1 MWRGLEEQDEGKIS
15 TGTDSD
21 ISEKNDGTK
30 CDVEWTQEEDENL
43 KILVNNFGKRDWKTI
58 SSFLPG
64 RTEMQCMGRWKKH
77 LDPELSRHWTKAED
91 DKMLELVNKYGTRSW
106 SLVAKEL
113 TARTG
118 KQCRERWINSLD
130 PLMKRS
136 NWTEEEELILFKAHS
151 ILGNRWSEIAKLLP
165 GRSDNSIKNHYHCAI
180 KRKAGLGFFR
190 DAANSISLDI
200 EQFVDKEVD
209 FKCDVVIDTVP
220 VSTSS
225 VKCDE
230 VKTQKDPPK
239 AKRKTSASKGE
250 LSSPGSSLPSS
261 SNSSPSSGTASSTIP
276 VDQKAFVDAALK
288 MIAEDMLPLSLV
300 EGAGFRLFMSTI
312 RPNCN
317 KLSQRIIAMQLYEE
331 VERTIKPQLIR
342 ELKASLATAG
352 DGERAIHV
360 TCDLWAGDQSQPSDG
375 PILVVQ
381 LHFITDSWEIRRPVV
396 AFRHLSHKDLSTAVA
411 KELEG
416 VLLSYGIFPHNI
428 GNLLANQAKEV
439 LAGNNLFCDY
449 KIVCSSNRDPE
460 GDEIVAFLS
469 NQMSET
475 ELPFSEL
482 QIGTK
487 MACMARRLQ
496 MVIKDALKNSRVV
509 ENLLSQA
516 HNVVAFFKSSAYWS
530 EILLKESN
538 MSMCP
543 SSSNCRWNSMM
554 VSLRRMVQEKTWST
568 VMTLLAQARIEATDA
583 TSAPPLVM
591 VKRDQVIDILGLL
604 EPFEVALQILQ
615 GNSASMSVIIP
626 SLINLDKTLESR
638 ITNYTH
644 FCKALRTGL
653 HTHFQ
658 SVIHQKDVI
667 LAAVL
672 DPRIKV
678 QPFLDIKSEVQTE
691 FLTPPTK
698 NEAAAILRSAWQS
711 MESSTCLPLEVE
723 AVQKSTS
730 LTEQSVK
737 EESQTSV
744 KTNLSSDNGC
754 GDGNDLKRK
763 SAVSFHQ
770 PPAKTLKMSELDLYL
785 SRSPWKQGTSLQF
798 WSTATNFP
806 VLGNLARKVLAAP
819 ATCGGFDRLY
829 PMSSCII
836 RAKRN
841 RLPPHTTERLLLYR
855 NSMKTKASKKP
866 SEAAKN

>member
-1 MWRGLEEQDEGKIS
+1 
-15 TGTDSD
+15 
-21 ISEKNDGTK
+21 
-30 CDVEWTQEEDENL
+30 
-43 KILVNNFGKRDWKTI
+43 
-58 SSFLPG
+58 
-64 RTEMQCMGRWKKH
+64 
-77 LDPELSRHWTKAED
+77 
-91 DKMLELVNKYGTRSW
+91 
-106 SLVAKEL
+106 
-113 TARTG
+113 
-118 KQCRERWINSLD
+118 
-130 PLMKRS
+130 
-136 NWTEEEELILFKAHS
+136 
-151 ILGNRWSEIAKLLP
+151 
-165 GRSDNSIKNHYHCAI
+165 
-180 KRKAGLGFFR
+180 
-190 DAANSISLDI
+190 
-200 EQFVDKEVD
+200 
-209 FKCDVVIDTVP
+209 
-220 VSTSS
+220 
-225 VKCDE
+225 
-230 VKTQKDPPK
+230 
-239 AKRKTSASKGE
+239 
-250 LSSPGSSLPSS
+250 
-261 SNSSPSSGTASSTIP
+261 
-276 VDQKAFVDAALK
+276 
-288 MIAEDMLPLSLV
+288 
-300 EGAGFRLFMSTI
+300 MSTI

-530 EILLKESN
+530 EVGKYLSQTVSVALEKKADYTNIAYFLSKILLKESN

-604 EPFEVALQILQ
+604 EPFEVALQ
-615 GNSASMSVIIP
+615 V
-626 SLINLDKTLESR
+626 
-638 ITNYTH
+638 
-644 FCKALRTGL
+644 
-653 HTHFQ
+653 
-658 SVIHQKDVI
+658 
-667 LAAVL
+667 
-672 DPRIKV
+672 
-678 QPFLDIKSEVQTE
+678 
-691 FLTPPTK
+691 
-698 NEAAAILRSAWQS
+698 
-711 MESSTCLPLEVE
+711 
-723 AVQKSTS
+723 
-730 LTEQSVK
+730 
-737 EESQTSV
+737 
-744 KTNLSSDNGC
+744 
-754 GDGNDLKRK
+754 
-763 SAVSFHQ
+763 
-770 PPAKTLKMSELDLYL
+770 
-785 SRSPWKQGTSLQF
+785 
-798 WSTATNFP
+798 
-806 VLGNLARKVLAAP
+806 
-819 ATCGGFDRLY
+819 
-829 PMSSCII
+829 
-836 RAKRN
+836 
-841 RLPPHTTERLLLYR
+841 
-855 NSMKTKASKKP
+855 
-866 SEAAKN
+866 